1 MRFVFIL
8 SNITAVVQ
16 VFFNYLK
23 SKVVKL
29 NKKITLHSIFG
40 LMVIAI
46 LNGKIISAIGMYGFA
61 WIYLSII
68 ILGYFFISKS
78 LIKVLGINSY
88 IVIISAVSGQFVSFI
103 KEKIFGT
110 ELIFSSNLTMFLHS
124 TFRLALSVILTIL
137 MIKGI
142 KKLEKKFSIINEC
155 LLLFNLIGIGTMI
168 IYYTSLVLGKYL
180 GNNKEII
187 VVNSIFLTLYLVV
200 SLISFIVYLSSLKN
214 KYDIQQKETEY
225 LENQRYMEAMEKQF
239 KEIRKFRHDYK
250 NILNSLED
258 FIVSGDYES
267 LNDYYFSKIK
277 KASKCIDQN
286 RFKLEAIGNIRV
298 REVKSLLVS
307 KLISTQEKGMDVQLE
322 VTEPIEELAIDSI
335 SLVRILGIFLDNS
348 IEEIEFLGEG
358 KLVIAV
364 YKDASAVHIIIQNSC
379 RINLPKFHLLKQRGF
394 SLKGTDRGMG
404 LSNVQELLQS
414 LNNVQLATSISD
426 RWFTQKLTIENNRRC
441 E

>member
-110 ELIFSSNLTMFLHS
+110 ELIFSSNLNMFLHS

-168 IYYTSLVLGKYL
+168 IYYTSLILGKYL

-335 SLVRILGIFLDNS
+335 SLV
-348 IEEIEFLGEG
+348 
-358 KLVIAV
+358 
-364 YKDASAVHIIIQNSC
+364 
-379 RINLPKFHLLKQRGF
+379 LKQRGF

-426 RWFTQKLTIENNRRC
+426 GWFTQKLTIENNRRC